1 MLLGA
6 LRDVG
11 LMMVGDG
18 GMKRLCCTCLG
29 GWAETLASV
38 VGGGARTEGSVE
50 GLLRR
55 CMLGAALYYTLR
67 IQ

>member
-11 LMMVGDG
+11 LMMVGGG
-18 GMKRLCCTCLG
+18 GMKRLCCTRLG
-29 GWAETLASV
+29 VWAETLASV
-38 VGGGARTEGSVE
+38 VGGGATTEGSVE
-50 GLLRR
+50 SLLRR
-55 CMLGAALYYTLR
+55 CMLGVALYYTLR